1 MSLKE
6 PGPVFRLLGFEVTA
20 EGMRELMR
28 QIDADG
34 SGLIDTAEFE
44 QLLIGEVIE
53 ESNRAEVRR
62 AARTYERAG
71 RAWHARARRA
81 CGEAEGAHTRARPA
95 RALRDSRPPTFGP
108 PPARCPAIPR
118 SRAPQAE
125 TLFELLD
132 TDADGVVSAGEV
144 RALLT
149 RAGEQLSEAEADDLL
164 AILAGERR
172 AELAWARD
180 AFVLDKRS
188 FAAGW
193 ELLLDPE
200 ANAQPTASSWG
211 PLGGVANLLGRSFE
225 QLPII
230 RDRAPRSPS
239 RRRRRQPAKPAQP
252 AGWGWSSGAWW
263 PFGRAAA
270 GAAAAAGQE
279 SFSSS
284 ECRTV
289 RASV

>member
-1 MSLKE
+1 MV
-6 PGPVFRLLGFEVTA
+6 PPR
-20 EGMRELMR
+20 
-28 QIDADG
+28 G
-34 SGLIDTAEFE
+34 SRRRPRARTRALALRGLCATRGLPPAA
-44 QLLIGEVIE
+44 LT
-53 ESNRAEVRR
+53 R
-62 AARTYERAG
+62 AARS
-71 RAWHARARRA
+71 
-81 CGEAEGAHTRARPA
+81 P
-95 RALRDSRPPTFGP
+95 SR
-108 PPARCPAIPR
+108 PAIPR
-118 SRAPQAE
+118 GRAPQAE

-172 AELAWARD
+172 TELAWARD

-193 ELLLDPE
+193 QLLLDPE
-200 ANAQPTASSWG
+200 ANATPSTSSWG
-211 PLGGVANLLGRSFE
+211 PLGGVADMIWRSLE
-225 QLPII
+225 RLPVL

-239 RRRRRQPAKPAQP
+239 RSRMRQALPAQP
-252 AGWGWSSGAWW
+252 AGLGWSSGAWNW

-270 GAAAAAGQE
+270 SAGQE

-284 ECRTV
+284 V
-289 RASV
+289 